1 MGVIDNQLRPFL
13 KPLMGFGDHCVMP
26 KGVITL
32 PFTLGAKPQIT
43 TTMVEFVVID
53 IPSPY
58 NTLLGCPSQ
67 NALRDNKGVIHQDR
81 PNSLIILESNKT
93 RQIFSLGLEG
103 HQRLIFSIYFDKS
116 PTIPHHTHKFSQ
128 NRVNF

>member
-1 MGVIDNQLRPFL
+1 MGVMDNQLRPFL

-81 PNSLIILESNKT
+81 PYYFGIKQNSTNTFFGLRRSSTINF
-93 RQIFSLGLEG
+93 QHIF
-103 HQRLIFSIYFDKS
+103 
-116 PTIPHHTHKFSQ
+116 
-128 NRVNF
+128 